1 MNIKHAAL
9 VSGIC
14 ALLTLP
20 AAMAADGQ
28 IDFKGEIIGTTCNIN
43 GGSPDFDVLMP
54 TVSLKALA
62 QPGVS
67 AGRTP
72 FTISLTDCIPSTG
85 DVMTYF
91 EPGPTVNP
99 LTGRLLPDLGADQ
112 AEQLEVGLLND
123 SHQPMDVSKGVGQ
136 QNSQTV
142 PLVGGAADLNYFAE
156 YVATGAVL
164 PGKVNTRILYSIAY
178 P

>member
-28 IDFKGEIIGTTCNIN
+28 IDFKGEVTGSTCNIN
-43 GGSPDFDVLMP
+43 GGNPDFDVLMP
-54 TVSLKALA
+54 PVGVQALSQA
-62 QPGVS
+62 GQT

-72 FTISLTDCIPSTG
+72 FTIQLTECLPETG

-99 LTGRLLPDLGADQ
+99 LTGRLTVDDGQDQ
-112 AEQLEVGLLND
+112 VRNLEVGLLND
-123 SHQPMDVSKGVGQ
+123 THKPMDVSKGLGS
-136 QNSQTV
+136 QNSQV
-142 PLVGGAADLNYFAE
+142 VALVGGAADLNYFAE
-156 YVATGAVL
+156 YVATGMVS